1 MSQDEPCGRTTPRAS
16 VEGQPTFV
24 PASISG
30 LPAVEPTTGC
40 SAAVSTGP
48 PLLASA
54 RTIGLVL
61 SRCPT
66 LVKPHDVPLSR
77 LLPDDTIWPVPVTPQ
92 LSVGR
97 YESTIELRR
106 PIHPPVSTQMSQVPA
121 PGPARAW
128 FAIVVFVN

>member
-16 VEGQPTFV
+16 VEGQPTLV
-24 PASISG
+24 PASIAG
-30 LPAVEPTTGC
+30 LAAVEPTTGC
-40 SAAVSTGP
+40 SAAVSTGA

-61 SRCPT
+61 SRSPT

-97 YESTIELRR
+97 NELRISLGKPIPR
-106 PIHPPVSTQMSQVPA
+106 P
-121 PGPARAW
+121 
-128 FAIVVFVN
+128 